1 MVRLEEGRI
10 PKRLLN
16 RKMEGDTSMNWPRDR
31 LDETVDENAKELLG
45 KAEDSELKKNLKK
58 TNH

>member
-45 KAEDSELKKNLKK
+45 KAEDSELKKN
-58 TNH
+58 